1 MTSDPPVPLF
11 EARGIFKSFRAAGR
25 DVPVLEDIHCKL
37 PSRAVSLVTGRSGE
51 GKSTL
56 LSLLAGLDRPDSGE
70 LIFHGELLPTSA
82 MGRMADWRRNRVGV
96 LFQHFNLLPSW
107 TVLQNIEAALIPG
120 GMARG
125 ERLLRAHEWLGRVG
139 LDHRHDHLPSQ
150 LSVGQQQLAALARVM
165 AAGPEVI
172 LADEPCGDVDP
183 ETGEAIQEHLLDF
196 VRSGKGS
203 LVVASHGTFPQEL
216 ADCVFDLRSGALRPR
231 AQTLA

>member
-1 MTSDPPVPLF
+1 MTIDPPVPMF
-11 EARGIFKSFRAAGR
+11 EARGISKSFHVAGR
-25 DVPVLEDIHCKL
+25 DVPVLKDLHCKL
-37 PSRAVSLVTGRSGE
+37 PCRAVSLITGRSGE

-56 LSLLAGLDRPDSGE
+56 LSLLAGLDFPDA
-70 LIFHGELLPTSA
+70 GELLFQGDLMPSSA

-107 TVLQNIEAALIPG
+107 TILQNIEAALIPG
-120 GMARG
+120 GMARA
-125 ERLLRAHEWLGRVG
+125 ERLQRAHDWLKRLG

-165 AAGPEVI
+165 AAEPQVI

-183 ETGEAIQEHLLDF
+183 ETGEAIQRHLLEF
-196 VRSGKGS
+196 VRAGNGT

-216 ADCVFDLRSGALRPR
+216 ADCVFQLSGHPIDS
-231 AQTLA
+231 

>member
-1 MTSDPPVPLF
+1 MF
-11 EARGIFKSFRAAGR
+11 EVRGISKSFRVAGR
-25 DVPVLEDIHCKL
+25 DVPVLKDLHCKL
-37 PSRAVSLVTGRSGE
+37 PNRAVSLITGRSGE

-56 LSLLAGLDRPDSGE
+56 LSLLAGLDFPDSGE
-70 LIFHGELLPTSA
+70 LLFQGDVMPSSA

-120 GMARG
+120 GMARA
-125 ERLLRAHEWLGRVG
+125 ERLLRAHEWLGRLG

-165 AAGPEVI
+165 AAAPQVI
-172 LADEPCGDVDP
+172 LADEPCADVDP
-183 ETGEAIQEHLLDF
+183 ETGEAIQRHLMDF
-196 VRSGKGS
+196 VRCGNGT

-216 ADCVFDLRSGALRPR
+216 ADCILKLSGQQSEQSFVR
-231 AQTLA
+231 TGDED